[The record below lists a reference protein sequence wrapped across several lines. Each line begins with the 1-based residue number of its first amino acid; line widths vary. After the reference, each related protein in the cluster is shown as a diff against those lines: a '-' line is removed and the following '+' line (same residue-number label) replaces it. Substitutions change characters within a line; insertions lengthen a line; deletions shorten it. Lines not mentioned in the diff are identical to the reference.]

1 MAHKNMDR
9 FIDRLMNKW
18 IEVKKE
24 KGKDEILIEKCRDRW
39 IFGQMDFWIVGYLN
53 RWIFGQM
60 DLQLVD
66 RQKWIDRQTEMDR
79 NVNRYIRGLT
89 LFSCVF

>member
-1 MAHKNMDR
+1 MDR

-53 RWIFGQM
+53 RWIFGKM
-60 DLQLVD
+60 DFWKDGFLDRWIYNWWIDRNGKID
-66 RQKWIDRQTEMDR
+66 RQKWIEM
-79 NVNRYIRGLT
+79 
-89 LFSCVF
+89 